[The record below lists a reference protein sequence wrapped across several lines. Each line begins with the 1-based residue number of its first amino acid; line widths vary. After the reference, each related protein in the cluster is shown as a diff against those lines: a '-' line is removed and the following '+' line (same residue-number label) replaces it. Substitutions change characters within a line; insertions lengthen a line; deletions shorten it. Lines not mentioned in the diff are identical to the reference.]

1 MDSIKLKNIRLYAYH
16 GCLDE
21 EERIGSDYVV
31 NLEVKADLSEASKSD
46 SLVDTVDY
54 VQLQSIVREEMAI
67 RSKLLEHVAQRIMD
81 SVLLKIEMVKK
92 VEVSVSKLNP
102 PIGGDVAEV
111 AVTMKMKREM

>member
-1 MDSIKLKNIRLYAYH
+1 MDSIKLKNIRVYAYH

-21 EERIGSDYVV
+21 EGHIGSDYLV
-31 NLEVKADLSEASKSD
+31 NLKVKADLSEASKND
-46 SLVDTVDY
+46 SLADTVDY
-54 VQLQSIVREEMAI
+54 VQLQTIVREEMAI
-67 RSKLLEHVAQRIMD
+67 RSKLLEHVAKRIMD

-111 AVTMKMKREM
+111 AVTMKAKR